1 MPIVQMW
8 TDSRWRSASKGI
20 SYRVFATVFTTAASF
35 AMTGS
40 MKTAT
45 LIGSVEVSVKILLYW
60 AHERL
65 WSRVTWG
72 RVHEVVASEESPPKS
87 APEATGQP
95 PIAPRPRGLA
105 LILQKVNA
113 SREA

>member
-1 MPIVQMW
+1 MC

-20 SYRVFATVFTTAASF
+20 SYRVFATLLTTAASF

-65 WSRVTWG
+65 WSRITWG
-72 RVHEVVASEESPPKS
+72 RVREIVASDGALPESAHEAIPK
-87 APEATGQP
+87 P